1 MKNVKM
7 LWGVACL
14 ALAPLAQV
22 SAQQAANPLVDGQQ
36 FVYGTVKNN
45 LIRAA
50 EKMPEENYSFKPT
63 PEVMSFGELIGHVA
77 DSQYPY
83 CYSVTGERLPAPGLQ
98 KAKKTKAE
106 LVAGLKEAFS
116 LCDKA
121 FAGLTDAK
129 AIEPMTLFG
138 GQQARLTV
146 LTFNTAHIDEHYGNI
161 VTYMRMKGLVPPSS
175 EARQ

>member
-1 MKNVKM
+1 MRNGMK
-7 LWGVACL
+7 LLLGFAGTALL
-14 ALAPLAQV
+14 A
-22 SAQQAANPLVDGQQ
+22 SAQPVANPLVAGQE
-36 FVYGTVKNN
+36 FVYSMVKNN

-50 EKMPEENYSFKPT
+50 EKMPEENYAFKPT
-63 PEVMSFGELIGHVA
+63 PEVMTFGELVGHVA
-77 DSQYPY
+77 DSQYTY

-129 AIEPMTLFG
+129 AMEPMAVFG
-138 GQQARLTV
+138 SQRPRLTV
-146 LTFNTAHIDEHYGNI
+146 LTFNTAHNDEHYGNI

-175 EARQ
+175 EGR